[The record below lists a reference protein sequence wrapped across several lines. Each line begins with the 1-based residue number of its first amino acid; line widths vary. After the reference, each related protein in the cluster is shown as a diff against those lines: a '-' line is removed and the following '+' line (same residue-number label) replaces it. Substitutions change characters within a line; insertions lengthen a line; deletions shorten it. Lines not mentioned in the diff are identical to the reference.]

1 MKGKWLPVVFASLLV
16 LLTAGHGYAADKPI
30 KIGFVYI
37 MSGPAATYGQ
47 FAKQGAELAID
58 EINKAG
64 GINGRKVEAAVR
76 GRHREIGRGYSP
88 HPQARL

>member
-1 MKGKWLPVVFASLLV
+1 MKRKSLAVVLALAVGLMV
-16 LLTAGHGYAADKPI
+16 AGYGYAADKPI

-64 GINGRKVEAAVR
+64 GINGRKVEGAVR
-76 GRHREIGRGYSP
+76 GRHREVGRGYSP